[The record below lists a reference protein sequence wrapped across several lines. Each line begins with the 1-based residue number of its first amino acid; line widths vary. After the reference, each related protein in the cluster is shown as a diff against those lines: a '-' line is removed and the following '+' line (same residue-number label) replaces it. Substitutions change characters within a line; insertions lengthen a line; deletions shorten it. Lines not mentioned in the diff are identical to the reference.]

1 MNKKRYAAAAL
12 ALPIAAAGIVAAS
25 ATSDPGDRDG
35 HDGRVIELTT
45 TQVNQDS
52 VDLGQSGFSTSDQF
66 VFTNDLKRDGQK
78 VGEDGGTCTVTR
90 ITPGGT
96 PGGAVTLHC
105 LGTNS
110 LPGGQISVQG
120 LTSPGKPFVFAIT
133 GGTGRY
139 SDAQGQVFGENTS
152 PTTMRI
158 RIVLK

>member
-1 MNKKRYAAAAL
+1 MNRKLYAATAL

-35 HDGRVIELTT
+35 HGGRVIELTT
-45 TQVNQDS
+45 QQVNQDY
-52 VDLGQSGFSTSDQF
+52 VDLGTAGFSTSDQF
-66 VFTNDLKRDGQK
+66 VFTNDLKRDGQT

-90 ITPGGT
+90 IAADGQT
-96 PGGAVTLHC
+96 TLHC

-139 SDAQGQVFGENTS
+139 SDARGEVFGENTS
-152 PTTMRI
+152 PTTMKI

>member
-1 MNKKRYAAAAL
+1 MNRKRYAAAAL
-12 ALPIAAAGIVAAS
+12 ALPIAAAGIVVAS

-35 HDGRVIELTT
+35 RDGRVIELTT

-52 VDLGQSGFSTSDQF
+52 VDLGQDGFSTSDQF

-90 ITPGGT
+90 IPAV
-96 PGGAVTLHC
+96 GAPTLHC

>member
-1 MNKKRYAAAAL
+1 MIGKLYAAAAL
-12 ALPIAAAGIVAAS
+12 ALPIAAGGIVAAS
-25 ATSDPGDRDG
+25 ASSDPGDRDG
-35 HDGRVIELTT
+35 HGGRVIELTT
-45 TQVNQDS
+45 QQVNQDY
-52 VDLGQSGFSTSDQF
+52 VDLGAAGFSTSDQF

-90 ITPGGT
+90 VPAEGD
-96 PGGAVTLHC
+96 PTLQC

-120 LTSPGKPFVFAIT
+120 LAAPGKPFVLGIT